1 MNFFGLANMCKRL
14 RIGIRGNIYESGGIF
29 SRANLYSLRALTIV
43 RTRWSDQFRLEEN
56 STINKNHPA
65 ISVYSWIVYTAVM
78 GFGKNF
84 EKRLIFHFETDQ
96 TSRPVPTT
104 GKRSKYIYRFCFA
117 VVVLELC
124 LDKATCMSLWGEKEM
139 VQRES
144 FDDEGRG
151 KEKSSLWRA
160 VNGFPS
166 GCKRHHVN
174 LLNPGSEL
182 SQAQSLQVS
191 EYFINVYNIYSVCIK
206 CHTSR
211 PLISLLNGMCCWF
224 FNQCLPLFCLLLS
237 FLLFLER
244 CHYCMYYYF
253 FLDLLVGLDLWVI

>member
-1 MNFFGLANMCKRL
+1 
-14 RIGIRGNIYESGGIF
+14 
-29 SRANLYSLRALTIV
+29 
-43 RTRWSDQFRLEEN
+43 
-56 STINKNHPA
+56 
-65 ISVYSWIVYTAVM
+65 M

-96 TSRPVPTT
+96 TSRPVLTT
-104 GKRSKYIYRFCFA
+104 GKRPKYTYRFCFA

-182 SQAQSLQVS
+182 SQAQSLQVN
-191 EYFINVYNIYSVCIK
+191 EYFINIYICGVCIK
-206 CHTSR
+206 CHTS
-211 PLISLLNGMCCWF
+211 PLLTSVLLILLPIFAPILFVTAVSFVSGSSSLLYVWV
-224 FNQCLPLFCLLLS
+224 LLI
-237 FLLFLER
+237 
-244 CHYCMYYYF
+244 F
-253 FLDLLVGLDLWVI
+253 FLCLVVDLALTLWVIHLSWRSF

>member
-1 MNFFGLANMCKRL
+1 
-14 RIGIRGNIYESGGIF
+14 
-29 SRANLYSLRALTIV
+29 
-43 RTRWSDQFRLEEN
+43 
-56 STINKNHPA
+56 
-65 ISVYSWIVYTAVM
+65 M

-84 EKRLIFHFETDQ
+84 EKRLKFIWKLTGLR
-96 TSRPVPTT
+96 RPALTT
-104 GKRSKYIYRFCFA
+104 GKRPNFFCAFCFA

-174 LLNPGSEL
+174 LLNPGSEI
-182 SQAQSLQVS
+182 SQAQSLQVT
-191 EYFINVYNIYSVCIK
+191 EYFINVYNIYGLHIK

-211 PLISLLNGMCCWF
+211 PLISLLDGMCCWF

-237 FLLFLER
+237 FLLFLVR
-244 CHYCMYYYF
+244 CHYCMYSCF
-253 FLDLLVGLDLWVI
+253 FLDLLVGLDPWVTQAFWGNV